1 MIWLWGLWK
10 SSLIL
15 RIGAG
20 IAAVWGIWAGTYY
33 MGQRKGAADRER
45 EIVDASR
52 KDGKKRNDTV
62 RKIRRRVPT
71 SGAWKRLREEYGPT
85 AGDR

>member
-10 SSLIL
+10 SSLLI

-20 IAAVWGIWAGTYY
+20 ILAVWTAWMATYY
-33 MGQRKGAADRER
+33 MGQRKGAEQKQR

-52 KDGKKRNDTV
+52 KIGKDRNDEV
-62 RKIRRRVPT
+62 RKIRRRIKPND
-71 SGAWKRLREEYGPT
+71 AFKRLRDEYGFRP
-85 AGDR
+85 DD